1 MTALTLT
8 GPLLGGIGL
17 FLLGMWLM
25 TDGLKLAAGPALHR
39 ILARSTGTRGRAFLS
54 GVAITALVQSSSV
67 VTVAAIGFINAGLL
81 TLTGVLWVLFGA
93 NVGTT
98 MTGWLVAL
106 AGVDIRIEAY
116 ALPLVGIGM
125 VLHLT
130 AGQGQRRG
138 PLGLALAGFG
148 TLFLGIDVLRDAFS
162 GIGSQLELP
171 DFGRGPAALV
181 VQVLAGATLTV
192 LMQSSSAALA
202 VALTAAQGG
211 VLPIEAA
218 AAVVV
223 GANVGTTVKALLA
236 AVGATPN
243 AKRAA
248 LGHVLFNLLTA
259 AVALAILPA
268 LLAAIL
274 AARDALGLESGP
286 TVTLALFHTAFN
298 VLGVL
303 LMWPL
308 ADRLAAFLER
318 RFRTQEDDGARPRHL
333 DESVLAVPELAL
345 QALERELRRTGV
357 LALGLARR
365 ALGGTLAPGAL
376 AGGQQAVEALN
387 REIATFIA
395 RLNRASM
402 TPEAGR
408 RLPEL
413 LRAARY
419 YETVAE
425 LAAALAA
432 RPPATPHGISPELDR
447 FLEGAV
453 LLLADADPESGPCAA
468 AADTER
474 LGQLQACYEGAKQQ
488 LLEAGASGRLGVE
501 PMRVALDRAS
511 LGRRIAEQA
520 AKGARLLLRLTPEG
534 MPTAQPGGAP
544 HAAA

>member
-1 MTALTLT
+1 MAMLALLA
-8 GPLLGGIGL
+8 PLLGGIGL

-25 TDGLKLAAGPALHR
+25 TDGLKLAAGPALQR

-54 GVAITALVQSSSV
+54 GLAITALVQSSSV

-98 MTGWLVAL
+98 MTGWLVAI
-106 AGVDIRIEAY
+106 AGVDLRIEAY

-148 TLFLGIDVLRDAFS
+148 TLFLGIDVLRDAFA
-162 GIGSQLELP
+162 GVGSELELP
-171 DFGRGPAALV
+171 GVGSGPLALV
-181 VQVLAGATLTV
+181 AQVLAGAALTV

-218 AAVVV
+218 AAAVV

-236 AVGATPN
+236 AAGATPN
-243 AKRAA
+243 ARRAA

-268 LLAAIL
+268 LIAGIL
-274 AARDALGLESGP
+274 AARTALDLDSGP
-286 TVTLALFHTAFN
+286 AVTLALFHTVFN

-308 ADRLAAFLER
+308 ADRLAAFLGG
-318 RFRTQEDDGARPRHL
+318 RFRSHEEDSARPRHL

-345 QALERELRRTGV
+345 QALERELRRMG
-357 LALGLARR
+357 GLAMGLGRR
-365 ALGGTLAPGAL
+365 ALGSTLAPGAL
-376 AGGQQAVEALN
+376 AGEQQAVAALN
-387 REIATFIA
+387 REIASFIA
-395 RLNRASM
+395 RLNRATM
-402 TPEAGR
+402 APEAGR
-408 RLPEL
+408 RLPDL

-432 RPPATPHGISPELDR
+432 RPPATPRGGATELDQ
-447 FLEGAV
+447 FLDGTA
-453 LLLADADPESGPCAA
+453 LLLVDADPQSGPAPA
-468 AADTER
+468 AADVER
-474 LGQLQACYEGAKQQ
+474 LGRLQARYESAKQE
-488 LLEAGASGRLGVE
+488 LLESGATGRLGVE
-501 PMRVALDRAS
+501 PMKVALDRAS
-511 LGRRIAEQA
+511 LARRIAEQA
-520 AKGARLLLRLTPEG
+520 VKGARLLLKLTPAG
-534 MPTAQPGGAP
+534 LPAP
-544 HAAA
+544 RPAGDEHALA

>member
-1 MTALTLT
+1 MTALTLV

-39 ILARSTGTRGRAFLS
+39 ILTRSTGTRGRAFLS
-54 GVAITALVQSSSV
+54 GMAITALVQSSSV

-81 TLTGVLWVLFGA
+81 TLAGVLWVLFGA

-162 GIGSQLELP
+162 GVGSQLDLP
-171 DFGRGPAALV
+171 DFGGGPAALV
-181 VQVLAGATLTV
+181 LQVFAGATLTV

-236 AVGATPN
+236 AIGATPN

-274 AARDALGLESGP
+274 GARNALGLESGP
-286 TVTLALFHTAFN
+286 AVTLALFHTAFN

-308 ADRLAAFLER
+308 AGRLAAFLER
-318 RFRTQEDDGARPRHL
+318 RFRTQEDDSARPRYL

-345 QALERELRRTGV
+345 QALERELRRMGG
-357 LALGLARR
+357 LAVDLARR

-376 AGGQQAVEALN
+376 AAEQGAVAALN
-387 REIATFIA
+387 REIAVFIA

-425 LAAALAA
+425 LAVALAA
-432 RPPATPHGISPELDR
+432 RPPATPRDISAELDR
-447 FLEGAV
+447 FLEGA
-453 LLLADADPESGPCAA
+453 LLLIEDADPEAGPRAA

-474 LGQLQACYEGAKQQ
+474 LGQLQSCYEAAKQQ
-488 LLEAGASGRLGVE
+488 LLEAGASGRIGVE
-501 PMRVALDRAS
+501 PMKVALDRAS

-520 AKGARLLLRLTPEG
+520 VKGARLLLRLTPEG
-534 MPTAQPGGAP
+534 MPVAQPEGTQ